1 MFLIVYPQFV
11 SILLTSSR
19 HPPDFS
25 FCNHLKYALIILN
38 YRSLQADVV
47 CLDGEGE
54 ENGGGVSK
62 FAGGLGGEI
71 FAGITA
77 REGFANGSVA
87 REIITQ

>member
-1 MFLIVYPQFV
+1 M
-11 SILLTSSR
+11 
-19 HPPDFS
+19 
-25 FCNHLKYALIILN
+25 
-38 YRSLQADVV
+38 V

-54 ENGGGVSK
+54 ENGGGVGK
-62 FAGGLGGEI
+62 FSGGLGGEI